1 MKVLITYRTVSGNTK
16 KVVEA
21 MYDEIQTEKELKTWE
36 EIETLEGYDL
46 GFVGFPIEMFGPG
59 PASKEWLANH
69 VNGKRIA
76 LVITHGSPE
85 EAPPLQEW
93 LQKCRDAAVGAEIV
107 GVFHCRGDMSSQLIE
122 MMVNSDNPQFV
133 EWGKRAKEEPRGFPD
148 AERLEKARE
157 FARDIMFK
165 VK

>member
-1 MKVLITYRTVSGNTK
+1 MKVLVTYRTLSGNTK

-21 MYDEIQTEKELKTWE
+21 IYDEIQTDKEIKTWN
-36 EIETLEGYDL
+36 ETESLEGYDL
-46 GFVGFPIEMFGPG
+46 SFVGFPIEMFGPG

-107 GVFHCRGDMSSQLIE
+107 GLFHCRGDMSPQLIE
-122 MMVNSDNPQFV
+122 MMVNSDNPQLV
-133 EWGKRAKEEPRGFPD
+133 KWGKQAKEEPRGFPD
-148 AERLEKARE
+148 TKRLEKARKFTRE
-157 FARDIMFK
+157 ILAK
-165 VK
+165 ES